1 MYWTKE
7 KCKIIEDRTVAI
19 EYNYISCWLPLEFT
33 VCLRKCGSQEHVVI
47 VTVAERTRHGCD
59 TQTDRLAAI
68 LHRAPVH
75 AWRRAAKRS
84 AAAYFGAVVFEAD
97 RGVAV
102 VDGPVDEGR
111 RETAAES
118 PVAVDGGAAE
128 RHQRR
133 RVLQHPGHP
142 PATDR
147 RQTVRLSGVVHG
159 VLVGLG
165 RPQRVVEVQTGRRPL
180 RVRLT
185 NQHTLW

>member
-1 MYWTKE
+1 M
-7 KCKIIEDRTVAI
+7 DRHAVYYTAHAHSVAPQQ
-19 EYNYISCWLPLEFT
+19 ISA
-33 VCLRKCGSQEHVVI
+33 S
-47 VTVAERTRHGCD
+47 
-59 TQTDRLAAI
+59 
-68 LHRAPVH
+68 
-75 AWRRAAKRS
+75 
-84 AAAYFGAVVFEAD
+84 AYFGTVVFETD

-102 VDGPVDEGR
+102 VNGPVDEGR

-185 NQHTLW
+185 NQHTLR